1 MVDRLNRTRKHNL
14 EEARSNLNEIDGP
27 RLKAECETGVSVIF
41 QHERK
46 GWPTSGGKSG
56 VPPRCFRAATAQLE
70 HAIIIGGEQP
80 RTSDRIN

>member
-1 MVDRLNRTRKHNL
+1 MVDRLNRTRKRNL

-46 GWPTSGGKSG
+46 GGRHPGEKAVFLRG
-56 VPPRCFRAATAQLE
+56 VSVLRQRNSST
-70 HAIIIGGEQP
+70 
-80 RTSDRIN
+80 R